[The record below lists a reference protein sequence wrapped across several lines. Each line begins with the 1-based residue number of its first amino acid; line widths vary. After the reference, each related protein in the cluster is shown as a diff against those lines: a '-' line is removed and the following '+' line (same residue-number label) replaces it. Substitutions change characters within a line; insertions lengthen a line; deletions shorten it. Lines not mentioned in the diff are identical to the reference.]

1 MNIILPERLNC
12 QLCHLISSPRKDE
25 ITGKYSKKFSANSI
39 NDVDVV
45 ELDVIVA
52 IPDRYNDLSDEDVGD
67 LASDSFLVNGRG
79 RYNNNKAP
87 LSVHKVQAGDKYMF
101 RIINVGFDNMFEV
114 GI

>member
-1 MNIILPERLNC
+1 M
-12 QLCHLISSPRKDE
+12 
-25 ITGKYSKKFSANSI
+25 
-39 NDVDVV
+39 V

-52 IPDRYNDLSDEDVGD
+52 IPDRYDDLSDEDVGD

-87 LSVHKVQAGDKYMF
+87 LSVHKVQAGDMYMF

-114 GI
+114 GIYYDGM

>member
-1 MNIILPERLNC
+1 M
-12 QLCHLISSPRKDE
+12 
-25 ITGKYSKKFSANSI
+25 
-39 NDVDVV
+39 V

-87 LSVHKVQAGDKYMF
+87 LSVHKVQAGDTYMF

-114 GI
+114 GKYCDGLLYAACFLPIKNLAYGLPCSLFLSFQ

>member
-1 MNIILPERLNC
+1 MNIILPERLN
-12 QLCHLISSPRKDE
+12 CHLISSPRKDE
-25 ITGKYSKKFSANSI
+25 ITGKYSKKFSNPI

-45 ELDVIVA
+45 DLDVIVA

-87 LSVHKVQAGDKYMF
+87 LFVHKVQAGDTYVF